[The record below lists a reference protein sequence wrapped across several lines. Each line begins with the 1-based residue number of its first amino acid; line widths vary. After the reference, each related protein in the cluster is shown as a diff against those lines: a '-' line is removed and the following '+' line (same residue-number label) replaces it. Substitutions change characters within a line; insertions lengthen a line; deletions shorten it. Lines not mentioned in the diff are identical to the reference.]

1 MKVPVAH
8 ETWFVPDFE
17 RFGLDWGF
25 AGQTATL
32 ALLAAAVAVAL
43 SVRVLARWFGGVD
56 IPFLARLVPWMPFA
70 MRMHL
75 AVSLLG
81 LLSLGFYL
89 SPAMDLHAN
98 LAGGLLGVVM
108 VIVAFGMVTGWH
120 ARAAAALLVLAGP
133 IGMLEF
139 GFSAVIQRVDML
151 GPALF
156 VMLAGPGRWSADHE
170 RGAEGEPDGAALERG
185 VLALRIAVGGALI
198 VVAFAEKLANPELA
212 LAFLEQQPDFN
223 VAREVGLGM
232 TDLQFVRFAG
242 ATEVLFGLLLI
253 SGALPQAVVVIA
265 GIPFNATLNFL
276 GEVELMGHLP
286 IYGTMLVLLVLGSDP
301 RLRPLVSSL
310 APGSPPGTPHRAR
323 AAPA

>member
-1 MKVPVAH
+1 MNLPIAH
-8 ETWFVPDFE
+8 ETWFVPDYE
-17 RFGLDWGF
+17 DFGLDWAF

-32 ALLAAAVAVAL
+32 ALLAAAVAATL
-43 SVRVLARWFGGVD
+43 AVRVLARWFPGVD
-56 IPFLARLVPWMPFA
+56 VPFLARLAPWMPFA

-75 AVSLLG
+75 AVSLVG

-89 SPAMDLHAN
+89 SPAMDLHAS
-98 LAGGLLGVVM
+98 LAGLLLGAVM
-108 VIVAFGMVTGWH
+108 VVVAVGMVTGWH

-139 GFSAVIQRVDML
+139 GFSDVIQRVDML

-170 RGAEGEPDGAALERG
+170 RGAEAEPSEPGLARG
-185 VLALRIAVGGALI
+185 VWSLRVAVGLALI

-212 LAFLEQQPDFN
+212 LAFLEQQPNFN
-223 VAREVGLGM
+223 VAQEIGLGM
-232 TDLQFVRFAG
+232 TDIQFVRLAG

-265 GIPFNATLNFL
+265 GIPFNATLYFL

-301 RLRPLVSSL
+301 RLRPLVSNL
-310 APGSPPGTPHRAR
+310 RPAPT
-323 AAPA
+323 